1 MIICIIG
8 CTGYLGSKIS
18 SQLYSQ
24 GHKIIGVCRKFPK
37 NNKNFKS
44 IFFKIIEG
52 DITKTK
58 FQEKIFLNTFSSIV
72 YTVSLNH
79 LISEKNLNK
88 SIRINCIPLLNI
100 CHKIIKNNLNIK
112 IVYFSTMQV
121 YGNYKK
127 KKIITEQTKKNCKNI
142 YSLTHSVCE
151 NILETFSKFNGLK
164 STSLRLSN
172 GYGYPELKSCKCWWL
187 VLNDFCLNAQK
198 NNKII
203 INSDGS
209 PQRDFIHIS
218 DIADAVEKI
227 MLTKKEV
234 PKVMNLCSGETISML
249 EIADIIQKKTSKT
262 NKIPILYVKGRLV
275 DKKNLIKKIKTIK
288 NKNRFKISNKEM
300 KRLNIIP
307 KIDILKG
314 IEKTLLDIA
323 ENKNKIKKFL

>member
-1 MIICIIG
+1 
-8 CTGYLGSKIS
+8 
-18 SQLYSQ
+18 
-24 GHKIIGVCRKFPK
+24 
-37 NNKNFKS
+37 
-44 IFFKIIEG
+44 
-52 DITKTK
+52 
-58 FQEKIFLNTFSSIV
+58 
-72 YTVSLNH
+72 
-79 LISEKNLNK
+79 
-88 SIRINCIPLLNI
+88 
-100 CHKIIKNNLNIK
+100 
-112 IVYFSTMQV
+112 
-121 YGNYKK
+121 
-127 KKIITEQTKKNCKNI
+127 
-142 YSLTHSVCE
+142 VCE

-164 STSLRLSN
+164 STALRLSN

-218 DIADAVEKI
+218 DIALAVEKI
-227 MLTKKEV
+227 LLTKKKV

-249 EIADIIQKKTSKT
+249 EIVDIIQKKTSII
-262 NKIPILYVKGRLV
+262 NKIPILYVKGKLV